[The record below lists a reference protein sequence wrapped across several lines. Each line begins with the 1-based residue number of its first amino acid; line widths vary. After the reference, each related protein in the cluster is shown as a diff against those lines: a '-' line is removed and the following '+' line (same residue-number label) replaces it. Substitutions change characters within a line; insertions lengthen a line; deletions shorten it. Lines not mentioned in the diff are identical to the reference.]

1 MIFRYN
7 IEENITVKDYL
18 IKVKIPSNVIT
29 SLKSTNGQILVN
41 DQSVTMVYMMKP
53 NDLLEIVFPSST
65 QGDNIKSVRGDLNI
79 LYEDSYILI
88 LNKPNNLATIP
99 TRKHYNNS
107 LANYV
112 MSYYLQ
118 KGIEANIH
126 FVSRL
131 DSPTSGIIILA
142 KNSYMLTL
150 LQQSKITKR
159 YLLEVNGIMNQD
171 EGVIELG
178 IEKDPN
184 SIIKR
189 KISNNFINSKTIYK
203 VVERSKKTTI
213 IDALL
218 CTGKTHQ
225 LRLHFSHL
233 GYPIIGDLLYDDENN
248 KVDDI
253 LRLHSY
259 YLSFVHPITKEEIEI
274 INYPIWYEKT
284 PN

>member
-1 MIFRYN
+1 MIFRYQ
-7 IEENITVKDYL
+7 IEETITVKDYL
-18 IKVKIPSNVIT
+18 IQNKIPSNVLT
-29 SLKSTNGQILVN
+29 SLKSSNGQILVN
-41 DQSVTMVYMMKP
+41 DQSVTMIYLMHKG
-53 NDLLEIVFPSST
+53 DLLEVVFPSSS
-65 QGDNIKSVRGDLNI
+65 QGENIKSVKGDLDI
-79 LYEDSYILI
+79 LYEDSYLLI
-88 LNKPNNLATIP
+88 VNKPNNLATIP

-107 LANYV
+107 LANYI

-150 LQQSKITKR
+150 LQQTNIIKHYI
-159 YLLEVNGIMNQD
+159 LEVKGIIEND
-171 EGVIELG
+171 KGLIELG

-189 KISNNFINSKTIYK
+189 RITNEYINSRTEYSVIS
-203 VVERSKKTTI
+203 RNNNTTI

-225 LRLHFSHL
+225 LRLHFSYL
-233 GYPIIGDLLYDDENN
+233 GHPIIGDLLYDEENYSEQE
-248 KVDDI
+248 I

-259 YLSFVHPITKEEIEI
+259 YVSFVHPITKKQIEI
-274 INYPIWYEKT
+274 KNYPIWYKKT
-284 PN
+284 S